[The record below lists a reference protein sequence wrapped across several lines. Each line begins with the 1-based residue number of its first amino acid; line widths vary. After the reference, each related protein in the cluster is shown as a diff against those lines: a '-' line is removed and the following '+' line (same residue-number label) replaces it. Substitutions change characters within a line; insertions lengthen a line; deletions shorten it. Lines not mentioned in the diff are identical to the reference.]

1 VGLAIVVILVLLI
14 GFYAVVYM
22 VCAILSQTTAG
33 PAFDVPDAPKP
44 AAMSTTPLARA
55 FPVLT
60 VDDGPGRYL
69 ICGVERES
77 QTDQRIMVDADSRA
91 NAQVKAEL
99 RGIIVTEVEKLTRS

>member
-1 VGLAIVVILVLLI
+1 VGLVIAIIAVLLI

-22 VCAILSQTTAG
+22 VCAILTQTTAG
-33 PAFDVPDAPKP
+33 PAIDVTDAPKS
-44 AAMSTTPLARA
+44 AAISTVPLARA
-55 FPVLT
+55 FPVVT

-77 QTDQRIMVDADSRA
+77 QMDQRVTVDADSRA

-99 RGIIVTEVEKLTRS
+99 RGIIVTEIEKLTRS